1 MSKLQPKTKTYLRL
15 GILFT
20 ILTILILGGLRAWQP
35 NKPYASSAKDAI
47 EIILFFSLIPG
58 GFFVLAL
65 GEHFG
70 KRLLKIVGAL
80 MILAEIIFIFI

>member
-1 MSKLQPKTKTYLRL
+1 MRL

-20 ILTILILGGLRAWQP
+20 ILTILLLGSLRAWQP
-35 NKPYASSAKDAI
+35 NEPYTNSAKDAI

-58 GFFVLAL
+58 GLFVLAV

-70 KRLLKIVGAL
+70 KRLLKIVGVL